1 VTTEIRLREWRN
13 GHTLAE
19 RLCAGIMAVEGF
31 TDIDPQA
38 PLGGPDD
45 KKDILARRNDLLWLG
60 AVFFPPTQKTFAE
73 VRTKL
78 QSDLEGVS
86 ANAAQAFAFFVNQPL
101 TVGQREELRGIG
113 PAPTEIYHLERLRSI
128 LDSPIGYG
136 LRLEFLAITMGVEEQ
151 ASFVVAL
158 QQGMSAQLSASQD
171 ALAKVQE
178 QENTVLE
185 RTIVIGAEPSAGRS
199 SITLLPS
206 EVGVGNPPLAALS
219 MEMLFFIHRLVAPD
233 SLLPDTVASQLRPVA
248 VAVGETRN
256 PRFVPPEPAEVPDRV
271 VAYIEWWRALYPQL
285 VAADADLVLDALVEL
300 HHRFV
305 SIHPFLDGNGR
316 VARALLDQ
324 AARELLARPVGPGLT
339 AEPAAYFA
347 ALRAADAGNAAP
359 LRELIR
365 DSLQ

>member
-1 VTTEIRLREWRN
+1 
-13 GHTLAE
+13 
-19 RLCAGIMAVEGF
+19 M
-31 TDIDPQA
+31 
-38 PLGGPDD
+38 
-45 KKDILARRNDLLWLG
+45 
-60 AVFFPPTQKTFAE
+60 
-73 VRTKL
+73 
-78 QSDLEGVS
+78 
-86 ANAAQAFAFFVNQPL
+86 
-101 TVGQREELRGIG
+101 
-113 PAPTEIYHLERLRSI
+113 
-128 LDSPIGYG
+128 
-136 LRLEFLAITMGVEEQ
+136 
-151 ASFVVAL
+151 
-158 QQGMSAQLSASQD
+158 
-171 ALAKVQE
+171 
-178 QENTVLE
+178 
-185 RTIVIGAEPSAGRS
+185 VIGAEPSAGRS
-199 SITLLPS
+199 SITLPPS

-233 SLLPDTVASQLRPVA
+233 SLLPDSVASQLRPVA

-256 PRFVPPEPAEVPDRV
+256 PSFVPPEPAEVPDRV
-271 VAYIEWWRALYPQL
+271 VAYIEWWQALYPQL